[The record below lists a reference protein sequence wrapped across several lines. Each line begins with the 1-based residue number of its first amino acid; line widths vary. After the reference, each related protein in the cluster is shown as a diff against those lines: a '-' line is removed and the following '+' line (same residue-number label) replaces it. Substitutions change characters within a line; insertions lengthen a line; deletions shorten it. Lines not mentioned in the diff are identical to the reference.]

1 MKRSEDYL
9 FVAALNF
16 RFSFDMKPSQVA
28 LSILKLSILESLALT
43 TGLEDSTTSLEELKA
58 HHLYSRGRMNGIEK
72 RLI

>member
-28 LSILKLSILESLALT
+28 LSILKLSILESLA
-43 TGLEDSTTSLEELKA
+43 
-58 HHLYSRGRMNGIEK
+58 
-72 RLI
+72 